1 MKRSVVFALISFA
14 LPANAA
20 GNEPPGLRQ
29 AVNQIMVHDQR
40 SDQRDEEFLS
50 KFTPRFR
57 AAIVKDMSGPDIGLI
72 SYGILC
78 HCQHGVSKMQILS
91 ISGAKDTATVKVETW
106 ASPDPPVTQTWHM
119 QRVGRSWQIS
129 DLETPDGRSLLRELE
144 R

>member
-72 SYGILC
+72 S
-78 HCQHGVSKMQILS
+78 
-91 ISGAKDTATVKVETW
+91 TVFFAI
-106 ASPDPPVTQTWHM
+106 ASTVC
-119 QRVGRSWQIS
+119 RRCKYC
-129 DLETPDGRSLLRELE
+129 R
-144 R
+144 